1 MNDND
6 GRFLN
11 NAQPLLQSGNDR
23 AHLHGDNDGVADGI
37 ASSDI
42 ARSNS
47 NGGDEE
53 TVWTDVDP
61 STIHWCDPKPTY
73 ERATRSEGI
82 SFGNR
87 RGQTSWQAQA

>member
-11 NAQPLLQSGNDR
+11 NAQPLLQSGNDHV
-23 AHLHGDNDGVADGI
+23 HLHGDDDGVADGI

-53 TVWTDVDP
+53 TV
-61 STIHWCDPKPTY
+61 
-73 ERATRSEGI
+73 
-82 SFGNR
+82 
-87 RGQTSWQAQA
+87 